1 MQRYIIDDTAVAV
14 GETPHMKSIL
24 VGAIAALAIAFGAYT
39 VLDLNFQQ
47 TAGQRFATEGVRL

>member
-1 MQRYIIDDTAVAV
+1 MTARFDV
-14 GETPHMKSIL
+14 GETPNMKSIL

-47 TAGQRFATEGVRL
+47 TADQRFTTEGVRL